1 MKKTSVTLG
10 IIGEGYHYKKN
21 IKPILNK
28 LKKNINLS
36 IFVLKKKNNKYD
48 YLEFFKKKIDICYLS
63 TPTKTHYPI
72 AKLCIANNISVISEK
87 PLCETYNQ
95 AKILVSKAKNK
106 KLFLCEALMFVY
118 HPVFKYIKNL
128 VFKKKKE
135 LLYVK
140 SEFTIPSLNKKNN
153 RYNLSKGGGFYNDL
167 AVYPITLENYLFH
180 NKKIFKK
187 NNLLYKEKKIPLRG
201 YLNFK
206 SNYFQRFYFWGEGQ
220 KYKNNISIIFKS
232 FSLYIENFY
241 SKNDKLPT
249 SIELNGSKNKKII
262 FSKCNHFYLMLFKIL
277 QNYKKKEFKNE
288 NYKNIINVSKIKN
301 KL

>member
-95 AKILVSKAKNK
+95 AKILVSKAKSK

-128 VFKKKKE
+128 VFKKKK
-135 LLYVK
+135 
-140 SEFTIPSLNKKNN
+140 
-153 RYNLSKGGGFYNDL
+153 R
-167 AVYPITLENYLFH
+167 ITVC
-180 NKKIFKK
+180 KI
-187 NNLLYKEKKIPLRG
+187 
-201 YLNFK
+201 
-206 SNYFQRFYFWGEGQ
+206 
-220 KYKNNISIIFKS
+220 
-232 FSLYIENFY
+232 
-241 SKNDKLPT
+241 
-249 SIELNGSKNKKII
+249 
-262 FSKCNHFYLMLFKIL
+262 
-277 QNYKKKEFKNE
+277 
-288 NYKNIINVSKIKN
+288 
-301 KL
+301 